1 MKTKTMRTALAL
13 IVLAT
18 LSSQLPAFAAQ
29 PPACTIKPSPI
40 TGTVG
45 QPVAFK
51 GQVSDPGGTISAYA
65 WYIYGQQVATT
76 QNMTNTFDA
85 GGTYEVAFTAT
96 DRASGAVGSTTTQYQ
111 VTDPAGPQPITL
123 ALTPPDTNGDM
134 GFSWNTIAG
143 KHYRVDYKDTLRQTS
158 WDVLADNMLAT
169 SGRLSLTISTHDS
182 PARFYRVAQ
191 LD

>member
-1 MKTKTMRTALAL
+1 MKTNTLRTALAL

-29 PPACTIKPSPI
+29 PPTVSIRPSPAV
-40 TGTVG
+40 GTVG
-45 QPVAFK
+45 QSVWFK

-85 GGTYEVAFTAT
+85 GGTYEVSFTAT
-96 DRASGAVGSTTTQYQ
+96 DRASGAVGSTTTEYQ
-111 VTDPAGPQPITL
+111 VTDPAGPQPIKV
-123 ALTPPDTNGDM
+123 AITPPDANGDM
-134 GFSWNTIAG
+134 GFSFNTIAG

-158 WDVLADNMLAT
+158 WDVLGDNILAT
-169 SGRLSLTISTHDS
+169 GGRLLFTINTHDS

>member
-18 LSSQLPAFAAQ
+18 LSSQFPAFAAQ
-29 PPACTIKPSPI
+29 PPAVTIKAQPTS
-40 TGTVG
+40 GTVG
-45 QPVAFK
+45 QQVIFR

-65 WYIYGQQVATT
+65 WYIYGQQVAST
-76 QNMTNTFDA
+76 QNFTNTFDA
-85 GGTYEVAFTAT
+85 GGTYEVMFAAT
-96 DRASGAVGSTTTQYQ
+96 DSASGAVGGATTEYQ

-123 ALTPPDTNGDM
+123 ALTPPDANGDM

-158 WDVLADNMLAT
+158 WDVLADNVLAT
-169 SGRLSLTISTHDS
+169 SGGLSFTLSTHDS

>member
-1 MKTKTMRTALAL
+1 MKTNTLRTALAL

-29 PPACTIKPSPI
+29 PPTVSIRPSPAV
-40 TGTVG
+40 GTVG
-45 QPVAFK
+45 QSVWFK

-85 GGTYEVAFTAT
+85 GGTYEVSFTAT
-96 DRASGAVGSTTTQYQ
+96 DSASGAVGSTTTAYQ
-111 VTDPAGPQPITL
+111 VTDPAGPQPITV
-123 ALTPPDTNGDM
+123 AITRPDANGDM
-134 GFSWNTIAG
+134 GFSINTIAG

-158 WDVLADNMLAT
+158 WDVLGDNILAT
-169 SGRLSLTISTHDS
+169 GGRLLFTLSTHDS